1 MNLVY
6 YHMDGFGSE
15 MLNQILLYFYKFG
28 DMTSIN
34 SFLMVYTVAFLTV
47 IIYVVYHSVVNQKV
61 QLQKLMQKII
71 WQDWKHNFFTVF
83 LKSLLLYV
91 ILLSPIPVVQVSPIV
106 SANQQTQEVDFL
118 GWSINSSK
126 TFIKDGNTETNKLY
140 HLPLVIAIPL
150 KYIEYLYYGI
160 PDFSAGENG
169 VEFKNDTDFTDAEV
183 QKTKDTFAIPFIFT
197 KQTLSPSSKLTT
209 NRCTGNVNNSSGY
222 IIVNEDLSKYN
233 NTTKKFVD
241 EGGPRDDSA
250 NDCYLPADK
259 NTFVPNFRKAS
270 AAVFEDFFSPIKRFV
285 NITRTNNMIIEGSNQ
300 KSKEM
305 LYISLVNNNLKEL
318 NLASTMTSEK
328 KPVLRQLD
336 MNLTLLKMLRVKQD
350 NLINKVKITA
360 SKIQT
365 IHNTLSGKKNI
376 PTLMNIKLKSL
387 LLLDNKKLFF
397 TNGIT
402 IGSEF
407 EDFISTRDKS
417 FKENMTP
424 SYNEEL
430 DSSNFSNGDN
440 ISYINETF
448 TGVNSN
454 YSFKEDGNKKI
465 IPYFGVGN
473 SSEIISYDKGLFS
486 KNYDFNKLVSN
497 IFIYNQDKIF
507 QKLKALEYKDTT
519 QYMNLD
525 KIMKEIENSTTSSSK
540 SIADIRK
547 NLKIYI
553 DGNIFSAKKLES
565 SLLYFY
571 AIDLLEDYVNKID
584 NETEVFV
591 RNYLSSNRISL
602 IKENNGY
609 YSLSNGNDSG
619 KISDEVLTDIS
630 SLVSEDLDNGKVIFG
645 YVLDKWSAIGIKGTD
660 GKFPVIDFIDDSVTG
675 QRIINSSSNSP
686 QIFVK
691 MVVGDKLFSSTN
703 EYDIS
708 DSGLKNVKE
717 NGIIL
722 ENDIDI
728 NNEDLNVLLSTNNS
742 YGSFDNIISKLNKFN
757 GKSGNILSLIE
768 TTNYIKHGSL
778 AFETNQVECNYG
790 VDFCTLLN
798 SEVTKLNKTSEIKE
812 EIAKLNYFSWVNF
825 HYSSMFG
832 NMDDSSTEMYN
843 DYLMVKQA
851 IRGLLLININSS
863 QNNKKL
869 LYSIFKSG
877 QSLLEVRDGALH
889 LKEDY
894 KKDLL
899 EEMNSEVKEIEEAGI
914 GTWLK
919 EEGFSLLGYDGD
931 WGKAYQADLIQ
942 KVKNFEDG
950 DVTYE
955 LKAMINYIAN
965 KSFLEDRIDMQN
977 LLENPSR
984 INQQILANGELKF
997 SRVVNNDF
1005 LSFTDKNLVTP
1016 VTNYI
1021 QQYQNVVV
1029 SKITNDFSSINFNFN
1044 PEFILGANSSIY
1056 SYNNAETANDQD
1068 VGTEKI
1074 SGIGEFFSSGW
1085 DSIVLTKGGAAIFI
1099 ANMIIDLITTL
1110 TYLLMVISLVYGL
1123 VLALVSQY
1131 IGYLLA
1137 FAVFG
1142 YFAIFRIAFDPLK
1155 DDESGI
1161 FPTSIF
1167 NEKIYYVVI
1176 KNMSVWIVV
1185 YATLSIA
1192 VFFVDTIIASMI
1204 EKAQIMLLISYIQ
1217 NGIGSF
1223 SNIIFTLS
1231 VVAFPLTITYFLF
1244 KFLFSG
1250 DKSILM
1256 KFLKNNVYDDTKAFS
1271 AKIHSTVKKISEI
1284 S

>member
-1 MNLVY
+1 MNLIY

-28 DMTSIN
+28 DMTSIS

-47 IIYVVYHSVVNQKV
+47 IIYIVYQSVVNQKV

-140 HLPLVIAIPL
+140 HLPLVIAVPL

-209 NRCTGNVNNSSGY
+209 NRCTGNVNGSNGY

-270 AAVFEDFFSPIKRFV
+270 AAVFEDFFSPVKRFV

-318 NLASTMTSEK
+318 SLTATSTPQTDMRLAII
-328 KPVLRQLD
+328 
-336 MNLTLLKMLRVKQD
+336 KMLRVKED

-360 SKIQT
+360 SKIQA

-387 LLLDNKKLFF
+387 LLLENKKLFF

-402 IGSEF
+402 TGSEF

-424 SYNEEL
+424 SYNDNL
-430 DSSNFSNGDN
+430 DSSDFSNGNN

-448 TGVNSN
+448 TGVNSD
-454 YSFKEDGNKKI
+454 YSFTGDNNKKI
-465 IPYFGVGN
+465 IPGFGVG
-473 SSEIISYDKGLFS
+473 SSAEIISYDKGLFS
-486 KNYDFNKLVSN
+486 KSYNFNKLVSN

-519 QYMNLD
+519 QYMDLD
-525 KIMKEIENSTTSSSK
+525 KIILEIENTTTSSNK

-547 NLKIYI
+547 NLKLYL
-553 DGNIFSAKKLES
+553 DGNMFSAKKLES

-571 AIDLLEDYVNKID
+571 AIDLMEDYVNKID

-602 IKENNGY
+602 VKETDGY
-609 YSLSNGNDSG
+609 YALSNGNNSG
-619 KISDEVLTDIS
+619 KITDEVLTDIS

-645 YVLDKWSAIGIKGTD
+645 YVLDKWSALGIKGSD

-675 QRIINSSSNSP
+675 QRIINSNSNSP
-686 QIFVK
+686 QFFVK
-691 MVVGDKLFSSTN
+691 MEVEDKLYSSTN

-708 DSGLKNVKE
+708 ESGLKNIKE

-722 ENDIDI
+722 ESDLDI
-728 NNEDLNVLLSTNNS
+728 NKEDLEALLSTNNS
-742 YGSFDNIISKLNKFN
+742 YGSFKNIISKLNKFN
-757 GKSGNILSLIE
+757 GKSGDILSLLENEKYIKNGSLIFE
-768 TTNYIKHGSL
+768 TT
-778 AFETNQVECNYG
+778 QVECNYG

-798 SEVTKLNKTSEIKE
+798 AEVSKLNKPEEVKK

-825 HYSSMFG
+825 HYSSLFG
-832 NMDDSSTEMYN
+832 DMEDSVKTMYN
-843 DYLMVKQA
+843 EYLMIKQS
-851 IRGLLLININSS
+851 IRGLLLINTNSI

-869 LYSIFKSG
+869 LYSIYKSG

-889 LKEDY
+889 LKTTY
-894 KKDLL
+894 KEDLL
-899 EEMNSEVKEIEEAGI
+899 AEMNKEIKEIETAGL

-919 EEGFSLLGYDGD
+919 KKGFSMLGYNGD
-931 WGKAYQADLIQ
+931 WGKAYQADLVQ

-984 INQQILANGELKF
+984 INQQILANGDLKF

-1005 LSFTDKNLVTP
+1005 LSFTDRNLVTP

-1029 SKITNDFSSINFNFN
+1029 SKITNDFSAINYNFN

-1056 SYNNAETANDQD
+1056 SYNNAETANDKD
-1068 VGTEKI
+1068 
-1074 SGIGEFFSSGW
+1074 IGEKKPEGIKEFFTSGW
-1085 DSIVLTKGGAAIFI
+1085 DSIMLTKGGAAIFI
-1099 ANMIIDLITTL
+1099 ANMIIDLVTTL
-1110 TYLLMVISLVYGL
+1110 TYLLMTLNLIYGL

-1161 FPTSIF
+1161 FPSSIF
-1167 NEKIYYVVI
+1167 NEKIYYIVI

-1185 YATLSIA
+1185 YATLSIS

-1244 KFLFSG
+1244 KFLFYGSN
-1250 DKSILM
+1250 SILM
-1256 KFLKNNVYDDTKAFS
+1256 RFLKNNVYDDTKEFS
-1271 AKIHSTVKKISEI
+1271 AKIQSTVKKISEI